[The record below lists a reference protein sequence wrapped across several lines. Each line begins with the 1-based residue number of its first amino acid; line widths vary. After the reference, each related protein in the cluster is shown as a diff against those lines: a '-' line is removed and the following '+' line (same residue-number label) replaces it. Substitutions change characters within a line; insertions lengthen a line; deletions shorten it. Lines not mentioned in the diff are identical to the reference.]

1 MLNYGKFRRDFM
13 KKEMRRKD
21 RMVSEEKARE
31 IIEKSEYG
39 MLSTASLDGDPYAVA
54 VSHVLYENSIYF
66 HCALVGRK
74 LDHIKEN
81 PKVCMS
87 FVSKAELEQE
97 LYTVRY
103 ESTVVEGTAKIIED
117 EEEKLLALQL
127 ICKQYSPEMLEN
139 HLDYIMPRL
148 KNTGVCRVDIEEISG
163 KVNEKK

>member
-1 MLNYGKFRRDFM
+1 M

-31 IIEKSEYG
+31 IIEKSEYAT
-39 MLSTASLDGDPYAVA
+39 LSTASLDGEPYAVQ

-74 LDHIKEN
+74 LDNIKEN

-87 FVSKAELEQE
+87 FVSKAEVEQD

-103 ESTVVEGTAKIIED
+103 ESAVVEGAAKIIED

-127 ICKQYSPEMLEN
+127 ICKRYSPDMLED
-139 HLDYIMPRL
+139 HLAYIMPKL
-148 KNTGVCRVDIEEISG
+148 KITGVCRVEIEDISG
-163 KVNEKK
+163 KENKKK